1 MSAESGATSQEPK
14 AADNPWVRFVCT
26 PETFAKVDYSRVR
39 WLDMDADYPLMRE
52 AWEVRGLAPAREDC
66 LSWRDQGYEYCAL
79 VEDERILAIAA
90 AWRRSPT
97 AWELAA
103 VWTREEARG
112 RGYAKAV
119 CSCATA
125 YILANG
131 RIATCSTRSRNLP
144 MIRVAKSLGYRRR

>member
-1 MSAESGATSQEPK
+1 MTRHARRCPMGLRPSSSCGRGAGHACAEGSACSLRPLSVTDRVMSAESGATSQEPK

-79 VEDERILAIAA
+79 VEDERILAIA
-90 AWRRSPT
+90 
-97 AWELAA
+97 
-103 VWTREEARG
+103 
-112 RGYAKAV
+112 
-119 CSCATA
+119 
-125 YILANG
+125 
-131 RIATCSTRSRNLP
+131 
-144 MIRVAKSLGYRRR
+144 